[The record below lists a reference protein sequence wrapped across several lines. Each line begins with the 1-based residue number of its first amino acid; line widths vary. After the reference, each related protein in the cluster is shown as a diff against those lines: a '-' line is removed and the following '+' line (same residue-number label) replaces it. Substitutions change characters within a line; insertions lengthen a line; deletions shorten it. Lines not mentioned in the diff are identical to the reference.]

1 MPTYTFTR
9 TREQMRDMIAR
20 KLGIKEAGQSL
31 PAEDAAIVD
40 EAMNLRLKELHR
52 LDLLWWQISGAQTS
66 VAVTGGTATATI
78 SATDYLFPVSLML
91 TVGNEQQPLD
101 IIGHREYQAIPDKA
115 STGTPDRAYISG
127 TTVRMY
133 PVPLASGSLKLT
145 YHAIAADAESGVAP
159 DVPVEM
165 MRAFACLV
173 AADLVDDFDGIEPNK
188 GARLLAGIEPAMRTI
203 RALNQ
208 QRVDATTVTVDY
220 F

>member
-9 TREQMRDMIAR
+9 TLAQMRDIVAR
-20 KLGIKEAGQSL
+20 KIGIKETGQTL
-31 PAEDAAIVD
+31 PAEEAAIVD
-40 EAMNLRLKELHR
+40 EAMNLRLKELYR
-52 LDLLWWQISGAQTS
+52 LDLLWWQVAGAQTS
-66 VAVTGGTATATI
+66 VVITGGTATATI

-91 TVGNEQQPLD
+91 TVGTEQQPVE

-115 STGTPDRAYISG
+115 STGTPEKAYISG

-133 PVPLASGSLKLT
+133 PVPLSGGSLQLT
-145 YHAIAADAESGVAP
+145 YQAIAADVETGVAP

-165 MRAFACLV
+165 MRAFAHVV
-173 AADLVDDFDGIEPNK
+173 AVDLIDDFDIEPNRA
-188 GARLLAGIEPAMRTI
+188 ARLMAGSEPAMRTI